1 MTIMSEPGTTFI
13 INGKLMIAEKY
24 DKDMEMW
31 ICREFNTSN
40 HSYILDEEVYFN
52 KIKYKKGKDVKT
64 MYLEYKFY
72 EKNLAPK
79 WLEGDYDLHIE
90 GNRMTM
96 TSKDGKKV
104 EARCHPDDD
113 WRLQVG
119 IDELKERMAEA
130 KKPREIK
137 VGDNVKFKHNAVDW
151 YYPHTVSDWCRTN
164 QISVDDVMTAYTS
177 DIIFNERE
185 DELED
190 YKFRVVTMDKYKNR
204 TLAYIM
210 DVNNHYAF
218 IVNTEWLELV
228 E

>member
-1 MTIMSEPGTTFI
+1 MMWDYVFNSLYEEVMKERT
-13 INGKLMIAEKY
+13 K
-24 DKDMEMW
+24 KDM
-31 ICREFNTSN
+31 
-40 HSYILDEEVYFN
+40 
-52 KIKYKKGKDVKT
+52 K
-64 MYLEYKFY
+64 LEYKFY

-104 EARCHPDDD
+104 ETRCHPEDD

-137 VGDNVKFKHNAVDW
+137 VGDKVKFVFTDFYNPNKLCDFFDTAKVATYDIMK
-151 YYPHTVSDWCRTN
+151 TMSTAFSGRTPSRVCIYEVLYVGDHLDSSIN
-164 QISVDDVMTAYTS
+164 KNVRVALIRHKTTDTEFVV
-177 DIIFNERE
+177 R
-185 DELED
+185 LE
-190 YKFRVVTMDKYKNR
+190 K
-204 TLAYIM
+204 
-210 DVNNHYAF
+210 
-218 IVNTEWLELV
+218 LELV

>member
-1 MTIMSEPGTTFI
+1 MTMPKCSSGVIFKHDKSYAVAQTWSNLLCLWVCRYLYTPTQFLASDEMVYK
-13 INGKLMIAEKY
+13 NMIKET
-24 DKDMEMW
+24 DKM
-31 ICREFNTSN
+31 
-40 HSYILDEEVYFN
+40 
-52 KIKYKKGKDVKT
+52 K
-64 MYLEYKFY
+64 LEYKFY

-130 KKPREIK
+130 KKLREIK
-137 VGDNVKFKHNAVDW
+137 VGDIVKVKTRQQCNSMEATSFFKENNIPVEHIVRAVQSSSGMGQPSIHNKYQVLHVGNFSAKNGKKCALIKSNITTCEYVVD
-151 YYPHTVSDWCRTN
+151 YDN
-164 QISVDDVMTAYTS
+164 
-177 DIIFNERE
+177 
-185 DELED
+185 
-190 YKFRVVTMDKYKNR
+190 
-204 TLAYIM
+204 
-210 DVNNHYAF
+210 
-218 IVNTEWLELV
+218 LELV

>member
-1 MTIMSEPGTTFI
+1 MVKPGVVFI
-13 INGKLMIAEKY
+13 YNEKVTKVLEY
-24 DKDMEMW
+24 LRNLDLWVCIHFDGSYLFLLSTEEIEGEEKKDM
-31 ICREFNTSN
+31 
-40 HSYILDEEVYFN
+40 
-52 KIKYKKGKDVKT
+52 K
-64 MYLEYKFY
+64 LEYKFY

-137 VGDNVKFKHNAVDW
+137 VGDKVRFNRADCYNVKQVIDFFSDYKVPTQDLIDVAQANAVGNWPSKLIDYTVKYVG
-151 YYPHTVSDWCRTN
+151 YYTN
-164 QISVDDVMTAYTS
+164 VIDRKPFKVALVQSNATGAKFVT
-177 DIIFNERE
+177 
-185 DELED
+185 D
-190 YKFRVVTMDKYKNR
+190 YSN
-204 TLAYIM
+204 
-210 DVNNHYAF
+210 
-218 IVNTEWLELV
+218 LELV

>member
-1 MTIMSEPGTTFI
+1 MMWDDVFNSLLEEIMKERM
-13 INGKLMIAEKY
+13 K
-24 DKDMEMW
+24 KDM
-31 ICREFNTSN
+31 
-40 HSYILDEEVYFN
+40 
-52 KIKYKKGKDVKT
+52 K
-64 MYLEYKFY
+64 LEYKFY

-113 WRLQVG
+113 WRLQIG

-137 VGDNVKFKHNAVDW
+137 VGDIVKVK
-151 YYPHTVSDWCRTN
+151 
-164 QISVDDVMTAYTS
+164 TS
-177 DIIFNERE
+177 SKYSSMDAKSFFEENSIPVEYII
-185 DELED
+185 
-190 YKFRVVTMDKYKNR
+190 RVVQANASLTFPTPAYKYRVLYIGYLSGKNSKKCALIESN
-204 TLAYIM
+204 TNSYLYV
-210 DVNNHYAF
+210 VNYTN
-218 IVNTEWLELV
+218 LELV

>member
-1 MTIMSEPGTTFI
+1 MMVEKGAKFTF
-13 INGKLMIAEKY
+13 NGKQAKALEYMPFVGLWFCVYEEDEGYFYLFPEEIEKSRKEA
-24 DKDMEMW
+24 DKDM
-31 ICREFNTSN
+31 
-40 HSYILDEEVYFN
+40 
-52 KIKYKKGKDVKT
+52 K
-64 MYLEYKFY
+64 LEYKFY

-79 WLEGDYDLHIE
+79 WLEGDYDMHIE

-96 TSKDGKKV
+96 TSKDGKNV

-137 VGDNVKFKHNAVDW
+137 VGDKVKFKHNAVDW
-151 YYPHTVSDWCRTN
+151 YYPHTVSDWCKTN
-164 QISVDDVMTAYTS
+164 HISVDDAMTAYAS
-177 DIIFNERE
+177 NIIFDERG

-190 YKFRVVTMDKYKNR
+190 YEFRVVTATRYKNR

-210 DVNNHYAF
+210 DVNNQYSF

-228 E
+228 A

>member
-1 MTIMSEPGTTFI
+1 MDKHGVVFVY
-13 INGKLMIAEKY
+13 NGKVTKVLDYLPNLDLWVCIHFDGSYLFLLSTEEIEGGEK
-24 DKDMEMW
+24 KDM
-31 ICREFNTSN
+31 
-40 HSYILDEEVYFN
+40 
-52 KIKYKKGKDVKT
+52 K
-64 MYLEYKFY
+64 LEYKFY

-104 EARCHPDDD
+104 ETRCHPEDD

-137 VGDNVKFKHNAVDW
+137 VGDKVKFKHDNVDW
-151 YYPHTVSDWCRTN
+151 YCPHTVSDWCKTN
-164 QISVDDVMTAYTS
+164 HLSVDDVMTAYTS

-204 TLAYIM
+204 MLAYIM
-210 DVNNHYAF
+210 DVNNHYGF
-218 IVNTEWLELV
+218 IVSTEWLELV
-228 E
+228 S

>member
-1 MTIMSEPGTTFI
+1 MVLYSKWDTII
-13 INGKLMIAEKY
+13 KDLY
-24 DKDMEMW
+24 D
-31 ICREFNTSN
+31 
-40 HSYILDEEVYFN
+40 EVIKRMKENDN
-52 KIKYKKGKDVKT
+52 K
-64 MYLEYKFY
+64 MNLEYKFY

-119 IDELKERMAEA
+119 IDELKERMVEA

-137 VGDNVKFKHNAVDW
+137 VGDVVKFVFTDFYNPNKLCDFFETAEVATYDIM
-151 YYPHTVSDWCRTN
+151 RTMSTALSGGIPN
-164 QISVDDVMTAYTS
+164 KVWRYEVLYVGDHLDSSINKNVRVALVRHEKTDVE
-177 DIIFNERE
+177 FVVR
-185 DELED
+185 LE
-190 YKFRVVTMDKYKNR
+190 K
-204 TLAYIM
+204 
-210 DVNNHYAF
+210 
-218 IVNTEWLELV
+218 LELV

>member
-1 MTIMSEPGTTFI
+1 
-13 INGKLMIAEKY
+13 MIPYSMWLDVLKEFEERTK
-24 DKDMEMW
+24 KDM
-31 ICREFNTSN
+31 
-40 HSYILDEEVYFN
+40 
-52 KIKYKKGKDVKT
+52 K
-64 MYLEYKFY
+64 LEYKFY

-119 IDELKERMAEA
+119 IDELKERMAEV

-137 VGDNVKFKHNAVDW
+137 VGDIVKVKTSQQCNSMEATSFFKENNIPVEHIVRAVQSSSGMGRPSI
-151 YYPHTVSDWCRTN
+151 YHKYQVLYVGNLSAKNGRKCALIKSNITTCEYV
-164 QISVDDVMTAYTS
+164 VDYD
-177 DIIFNERE
+177 N
-185 DELED
+185 
-190 YKFRVVTMDKYKNR
+190 
-204 TLAYIM
+204 
-210 DVNNHYAF
+210 
-218 IVNTEWLELV
+218 LELV

>member
-1 MTIMSEPGTTFI
+1 MMWDDVFNSLYEEIMKERM
-13 INGKLMIAEKY
+13 K
-24 DKDMEMW
+24 KDM
-31 ICREFNTSN
+31 
-40 HSYILDEEVYFN
+40 
-52 KIKYKKGKDVKT
+52 K
-64 MYLEYKFY
+64 LEYKFY

-113 WRLQVG
+113 WRLQIG

-137 VGDNVKFKHNAVDW
+137 VGDIVKVKTSQQYNSMEATSFFKVNNIPVEHIV
-151 YYPHTVSDWCRTN
+151 
-164 QISVDDVMTAYTS
+164 
-177 DIIFNERE
+177 
-185 DELED
+185 
-190 YKFRVVTMDKYKNR
+190 RVVQSISGMKQPSICNKYQVLHVGNLSAKSGKKCALIKSNM
-204 TLAYIM
+204 TTYEYVV
-210 DVNNHYAF
+210 DYDN
-218 IVNTEWLELV
+218 LELV

>member
-1 MTIMSEPGTTFI
+1 MDKHGVVFVY
-13 INGKLMIAEKY
+13 NGKVAKVLDYLPNLDLWVCINFDGSYLFLLSTEEIEGGEK
-24 DKDMEMW
+24 KDM
-31 ICREFNTSN
+31 
-40 HSYILDEEVYFN
+40 
-52 KIKYKKGKDVKT
+52 K
-64 MYLEYKFY
+64 LEYKFY

-104 EARCHPDDD
+104 EARCHPEDD

-137 VGDNVKFKHNAVDW
+137 VGDIVKVKTRQQCNSMEATSFFKENNIPVEHIVRAVQSSSGMGQPSIHNKYQVLHVGNLSAKSGKKCALIKSNITTYEYVVD
-151 YYPHTVSDWCRTN
+151 YDN
-164 QISVDDVMTAYTS
+164 
-177 DIIFNERE
+177 
-185 DELED
+185 
-190 YKFRVVTMDKYKNR
+190 
-204 TLAYIM
+204 
-210 DVNNHYAF
+210 
-218 IVNTEWLELV
+218 LELV